1 MIYNNTPDT
10 SWTKRA
16 TNAINDLIVKPCNDV
31 KNQVDRQLLKAL
43 TPNQLDLVYSI
54 LAAIPV
60 AVLFMMMPPPL
71 GFVCG
76 VGIYLVEMVKPNL
89 LSERAWAILHLSS
102 SLYLLLSVPRVMLLA
117 YKIDS
122 AALAVWGGLKATLGL
137 LLTYDNI
144 ERLQTD
150 QKRRQFRDDAA
161 LTNPLNFEV
170 LYRAEGA
177 SS

>member
-71 GFVCG
+71 GFACG

-102 SLYLLLSVPRVMLLA
+102 SLYLLFSVPRVMLLA

-137 LLTYDNI
+137 LLTFDNI

-150 QKRRQFRDDAA
+150 QKRRQFNDNA
-161 LTNPLNFEV
+161 LTNPLNFEA
-170 LYRAEGA
+170 LNRAQA
-177 SS
+177 N

>member
-1 MIYNNTPDT
+1 MICNNTPDT

-137 LLTYDNI
+137 LLTFDNM

-150 QKRRQFRDDAA
+150 QKRRQFRDDA
-161 LTNPLNFEV
+161 LTNPLNFEA
-170 LYRAEGA
+170 LYRAPGE
-177 SS
+177 

>member
-1 MIYNNTPDT
+1 MICNNTPDT

-137 LLTYDNI
+137 LLTFDNM

-150 QKRRQFRDDAA
+150 QKRRQFNDNAW
-161 LTNPLNFEV
+161 TNPLNFEA
-170 LYRAEGA
+170 LNRAQA
-177 SS
+177 N